1 MNSAFFASFGTQYC
15 RHIYESFNGSLSDK
29 SRKKLASSLH
39 ATISC
44 AASTLQENKVG
55 FGDTDNGTAPVLTLN
70 IQLM

>member
-39 ATISC
+39 ATAECTSC
-44 AASTLQENKVG
+44 RSNKLDKNHIAA
-55 FGDTDNGTAPVLTLN
+55 N
-70 IQLM
+70 ILLLSLSMY